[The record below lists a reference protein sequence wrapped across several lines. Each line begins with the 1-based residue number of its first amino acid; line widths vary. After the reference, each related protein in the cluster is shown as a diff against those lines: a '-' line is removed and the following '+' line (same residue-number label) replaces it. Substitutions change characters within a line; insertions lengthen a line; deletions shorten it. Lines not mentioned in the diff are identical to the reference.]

1 LSLFSTEIDATLDHF
16 RREMAFS
23 PARLAG
29 TLRFSLT
36 TALATLL
43 LLILQP
49 PPYTIAP
56 SLFMLFLISH
66 DTPFNCFKDLV
77 TCLSFAGIGTAAA
90 LCLIAATGN
99 DPMARVF
106 GLAVSTFLATFFFR
120 ASTVPIGA
128 LAFGC
133 LSFMVISLWEIQVPA
148 EQVLHLSLWPM
159 GTLSVVAGCAVA
171 IDYLLNRSDPA
182 PVLQREMKA
191 RFEALEELFDLYTT
205 MADDGRL
212 KSQTSKVRRYAIT
225 SQGRMQALLE
235 RITKR
240 QAYSAP
246 ALENLSALI
255 LMLSRLLD
263 LSAAFAL
270 HNGFEEHAQARF
282 ERIGKA
288 LTAAREG
295 HLEQIKTILG
305 DSQTCMN
312 GELDRF
318 EQTLRDMAEMVEP
331 SLDQPSK
338 VSPGRRSIRVPRP
351 WLAPDAFTNPAY
363 FVYALK
369 LSLCA
374 TICYVIYNGL
384 KWPGI
389 STAYF
394 TVLFTGLTT
403 TGATNRKLL
412 FRIIGST
419 IGGLILGIGCL
430 AFVFPNIESVTPFLL
445 VIAAVSFI
453 GAWVA
458 GSSYYGYI
466 GLQIVFSF
474 NLLAFEGFS
483 APDQMTPARDRLLG
497 ILLGLIVMFFIF
509 HQVHPERTVDTM
521 RKSLA
526 RILGMEAEIVRRINL
541 ESSSTV
547 PSSRV
552 IELRTQVERMVA
564 AIHGFSDVVKY
575 EFEPDRTGEMTISQ
589 EILDAVST
597 STNLL
602 LSIQAVPGHVDSDSE
617 RAALRVFHESL
628 EKGLQDLAC
637 SLEQPP
643 GGGAGPKQ
651 RSEQLLNVPWL
662 MVPKSV
668 EKAIDSFRELQM
680 LCESIVAIGA

>member
-1 LSLFSTEIDATLDHF
+1 LSPFSTEIDATLDFF

-49 PPYTIAP
+49 PPFTIAP
-56 SLFMLFLISH
+56 SLFILFLVSH
-66 DTPFNCFKDLV
+66 DTPFNCFKDVV
-77 TCLSFAGIGTAAA
+77 TCLSSAGIGTAAA

-99 DPMARVF
+99 APLARVL
-106 GLAVSTFLATFFFR
+106 GVAVFTFLATFFFR

-128 LAFGC
+128 LVFGS
-133 LSFMVISLWEIQVPA
+133 LSFMVISLWENQIPA
-148 EQVLHLSLWPM
+148 ERVLHLSLWPM
-159 GTLSVVAGCAVA
+159 GTVSIVAGCAVA
-171 IDYLLNRSDPA
+171 VDYLLNRSDPM
-182 PVLQREMKA
+182 PILRREMKV
-191 RFEALEELFDLYTT
+191 RFEALVELFHLYATK
-205 MADDGRL
+205 ADDGRL
-212 KSQTSKVRRYAIT
+212 KSQSSKVRRYAT
-225 SQGRMQALLE
+225 TGQGGMQALLE
-235 RITKR
+235 KVTKR

-246 ALENLSALI
+246 ALDNLSAMI

-263 LSAAFAL
+263 LGAAFGL
-270 HNGFEEHAQARF
+270 HNSFEEHEQARF
-282 ERIGKA
+282 ERIGEA

-295 HLEQIKTILG
+295 HMEQIKTILG
-305 DSQTCMN
+305 DSPTRMT

-318 EQTLRDMAEMVEP
+318 EQTLHDMGEMMEP
-331 SLDQPSK
+331 SSGKPAQVCLGD
-338 VSPGRRSIRVPRP
+338 RSIKARRP
-351 WLAPDAFTNPAY
+351 WLVPDAFTNPDYLAY
-363 FVYALK
+363 GLK
-369 LSLCA
+369 LSLSA

-394 TVLFTGLTT
+394 TVLYTGLTT

-509 HQVHPERTVDTM
+509 HQVRPERTLDTM

-526 RILGMEAEIVRRINL
+526 RVLGMEAEIVRQMSL
-541 ESSSTV
+541 ESADAV
-547 PSSRV
+547 PSER
-552 IELRTQVERMVA
+552 IIQLRTQVERMVA
-564 AIHGFSDVVKY
+564 AVHGFADVVQY
-575 EFEPDRTGEMTISQ
+575 EFEPDRTGDMTISQ
-589 EILDAVST
+589 EILDAVSM

-602 LSIQAVPGHVDSDSE
+602 LSIQAGPGHVDSDSE
-617 RAALRVFHESL
+617 RTALRVFHESI

-637 SLEQPP
+637 SLEQVP
-643 GGGAGPKQ
+643 GRGAAPTQ
-651 RSEQLLNVPWL
+651 RSNELLDVPWI

-680 LCESIVAIGA
+680 LCESIVATGA